1 MGSDLQSS
9 DSPIATASDVIS
21 MAEASV
27 SGLHALRQINTDSE
41 DTLCVSCLSDGRII
55 SGHESAFKVW
65 SSISDGGFRDGNS
78 LLHTV
83 ALPLAGDVTCICQSP
98 RHQQQLAVSVSS
110 SVVCYDLQN
119 LSTPVQVYS
128 YNSDEI
134 NQICFHHSGPYVC
147 ACDDSGDVKIINTD
161 TSTLFKTL
169 SGRHSN
175 LCMSAKFLP
184 RKPWEVVSGGM
195 DCKVVRWD
203 FSRPRPIVELS
214 TQSASEEVQS
224 ENMLV
229 NPPMVHSID
238 TWTSNHCIACGLG
251 NGIVAVYELRG
262 KEITLK
268 CKSTAHSAMVV
279 CVRCFEQVENGE
291 KCYYIVSGAN
301 DCKVVLLRMTD
312 KEESATYQKT
322 AHGLGHLQPVTE
334 IQHSSKINW
343 ICTDSMVNVYVADQ
357 TPFVS
362 IYKLFS

>member
-1 MGSDLQSS
+1 
-9 DSPIATASDVIS
+9 
-21 MAEASV
+21 MAEASI
-27 SGLHALRQINTDSE
+27 SGLHVPRQINTGSE
-41 DTLCVSCLSDGRII
+41 DTLCISCLSDGRII

-65 SSISDGGFRDGNS
+65 SSISEGSS
-78 LLHTV
+78 LLHSVT
-83 ALPLAGDVTCICQSP
+83 LPIAGDVTCICQNP
-98 RHQQQLAVSVSS
+98 RDQHQLAVSVSS

-119 LSTPVQVYS
+119 LSTPVQVHT

-134 NQICFHHSGPYVC
+134 NQICFHPTGQYIC

-175 LCMSAKFLP
+175 LCTSAKFLP

-203 FSRPRPIVELS
+203 FSRPRPIVEVS
-214 TQSASEEVQS
+214 TKSASEEMQS

-229 NPPMVHSID
+229 NPPMVHNID
-238 TWTSNHCIACGLG
+238 TWTSNHCVACGLG
-251 NGIVAVYELRG
+251 NGLVAVYELRG

-268 CKSTAHSAMVV
+268 CKSIAHSAMVV
-279 CVRCFEQVENGE
+279 CVCCLERMENGE
-291 KCYYIVSGAN
+291 KCYYIISGAN
-301 DCKVVLLRMTD
+301 DCKLVLLRMTD
-312 KEESATYQKT
+312 KEQTSAATCQKAT
-322 AHGLGHLQPVTE
+322 VHLQVVTE

-343 ICTDSMVNVYVADQ
+343 ICTESMGNVYVADQ

-362 IYKLFS
+362 IYRLFS